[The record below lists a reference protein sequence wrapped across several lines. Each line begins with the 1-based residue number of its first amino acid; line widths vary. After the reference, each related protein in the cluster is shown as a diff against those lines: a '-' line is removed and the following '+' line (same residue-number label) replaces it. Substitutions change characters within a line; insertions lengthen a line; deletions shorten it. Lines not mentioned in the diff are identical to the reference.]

1 MSEIQSNVVIPLS
14 KNKKIMTELGG
25 ICFVLAGTMV
35 GSSIATLQSHI
46 LTEMNA
52 MEYFSLLSIIS
63 TLGLVIMTPI
73 GAKIGDIIGRRNV
86 LIVSGIAC
94 VLACIGMGFI
104 RNFMFFAVL
113 RLIFGMAQGAYISSP
128 YILARELNEPKD
140 VPKSMGALATSIA
153 AGGFVGSIVAG
164 ILKDMGRLDTAIMFP
179 SLFFIIG
186 IALIYFNLPNKRR
199 EGKVF
204 IDIPGIITLSVSLV
218 GILLSLN
225 FGSKIGWTDIK
236 IITSFLIGITALAG
250 FIQIEKKSKEP
261 IISMHLFKNRSY
273 VSLLIV
279 GFICYFYMSAM
290 SAYAPLAV
298 QKVLGAS
305 GTVAGALQMPR
316 TIITMILPIVAGI
329 WISKD
334 SQNAWKA
341 MGIATLFVAIPY
353 IVLSRT
359 TVDTSVML
367 YFIMLSITGIAESF
381 RGVSITPAAQATLKP
396 ENLGVGTSLVNFA
409 NTLAILISS
418 VICGIAY
425 DLNTKS
431 NPKDVG
437 NITAGVNSVFMI
449 VGVVNIIGFLI
460 VMLVIRK
467 QMKNDIV

>member
-1 MSEIQSNVVIPLS
+1 MPEMQSNVAILLP

-35 GSSIATLQSHI
+35 GSSIATLQSYI

-52 MEYFSLLSIIS
+52 MGYFSLLSIIS

-73 GAKIGDIIGRRNV
+73 GAKIGDILGRRNV
-86 LIVSGIAC
+86 LIVSGITC

-104 RNFMFFAVL
+104 RNFILFTIL
-113 RLIFGMAQGAYISSP
+113 RLIFGMAQGSYISTP

-153 AGGFVGSIVAG
+153 TGGFAGSIVAG
-164 ILKDMGRLDTAIMFP
+164 ILKDNGRLDIAIIFP
-179 SLFFIIG
+179 ALFFIIG
-186 IALIYFNLPNKRR
+186 IILIYFSLPNKKR
-199 EGKVF
+199 EGEVF
-204 IDIPGIITLSVSLV
+204 IDIPGIITLSVSLI

-225 FGSKIGWTDIK
+225 FGSKIGWSDMRIL
-236 IITSFLIGITALAG
+236 SGFLIGIAALLG
-250 FIQIEKKSKEP
+250 FIQIEKKSREP
-261 IISMHLFKNRSY
+261 IISMHLFKNKSY

-279 GFICYFYMSAM
+279 GFISYSYMSAM

-298 QKVLGAS
+298 QKVLGSS
-305 GTVAGALQMPR
+305 GTVAGTLQMPR
-316 TIITMILPIVAGI
+316 TIITMLLPMAIGV
-329 WISKD
+329 WISKN
-334 SQNAWKA
+334 SQNTWKA

-353 IVLSRT
+353 IILSRT
-359 TVDTSVML
+359 TVDTSVSL

-396 ENLGVGTSLVNFA
+396 ENLGVGTSLVNFM
-409 NTLAILISS
+409 NTLAILIFSA
-418 VICGIAY
+418 ICGIAY

-431 NPKDVG
+431 DPKEVG

-449 VGVVNIIGFLI
+449 VGIVNIIGFLI
-460 VMLVIRK
+460 VIFIVRK
-467 QMKNDIV
+467 QMKNKK